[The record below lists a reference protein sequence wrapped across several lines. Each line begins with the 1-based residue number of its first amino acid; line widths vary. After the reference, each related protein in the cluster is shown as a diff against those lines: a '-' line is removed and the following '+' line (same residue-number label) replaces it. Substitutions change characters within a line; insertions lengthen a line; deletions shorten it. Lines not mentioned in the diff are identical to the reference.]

1 MGEINKQPKDI
12 QITYKIAHDLL
23 AAYSFTAQVVN
34 TETS

>member
-1 MGEINKQPKDI
+1 MGEINKQPKGI

-34 TETS
+34 TETT